1 MQFKLQLK
9 KNEIKVGIFI
19 LFPFVILVGIVLFK
33 LGYSL
38 SSTTYD
44 LFLKVD
50 NINSIKIGTAVKVK
64 GYTIGRVVEIKP
76 AYEPNLHFLAR
87 MRVNNEIAL
96 YESASAIIQ
105 NQNVIGDPVI
115 EIRNPDHKEGKLQ
128 AGDVLEG
135 VEYVNIE
142 ALIQDVHML
151 LANANGTVSAF
162 RDLATDSRGNIRTAT
177 QDLASSMATVNAVL
191 ANSQK
196 DIADILVSF
205 KKTADTFD
213 AMSKEMQE
221 HPLKFLMK

>member
-19 LFPFVILVGIVLFK
+19 LLPFVILVGIVLFK

-44 LFLKVD
+44 LYLKVD

-87 MRVNNEIAL
+87 MRVNNEITL

-142 ALIQDVHML
+142 ALLQDVHTL
-151 LANANGTVSAF
+151 LANATGTVSAF
-162 RDLATDSRGNIRTAT
+162 KDLATDSRGNIRTAT
-177 QDLASSMATVNAVL
+177 QDLATSMATINAVL

-221 HPLKFLMK
+221 HPLKFIMK

>member
-44 LFLKVD
+44 LYLKVD

-115 EIRNPDHKEGKLQ
+115 EIRNPDRKGGKLQ
-128 AGDVLEG
+128 SGDVLEG

-142 ALIQDVHML
+142 ALLQDVHTL
-151 LANANGTVSAF
+151 LASATGTVNAF
-162 RDLATDSRGNIRTAT
+162 RDLATDSRGNLRTAT
-177 QDLASSMATVNAVL
+177 EDLASSMATVNAVL

>member
-142 ALIQDVHML
+142 ALLQDVHML